1 MAPRQPRGEE
11 TVERLLTA
19 ALDVFASRGAGGFT
33 VTAVTSASGVSL
45 GSLYH
50 HFGTFDGL
58 AAALYERCMMR
69 LLDRLVPAVEQADSA
84 AAGIRAA
91 VTGYLGFVHDEPAA
105 ARVIHLSGFA
115 PRTPEQAEL
124 LARGKA
130 VRIDR
135 LLAWLR
141 PHTSTGRIVDLPDLL
156 IEMLLIGPP
165 AEFSRRWLT
174 TNTSAGTG
182 TGTQTGAGAGAGT
195 RSDLAVAAELL
206 PERVWQSLRGP
217 NS

>member
-19 ALDVFASRGAGGFT
+19 ALDVFASRGTGGFT
-33 VTAVTSASGVSL
+33 VTAVTAASGVSL

-58 AAALYERCMMR
+58 AAVLYERCLMR
-69 LLDRLVPAVEQADSA
+69 LLDRLVPAVEQADGA

-91 VTGYLGFVHDEPAA
+91 VVGYLGFVRDEPAA

-115 PRTPEQAEL
+115 PRTPEQAAA
-124 LARGKA
+124 LARAKA
-130 VRIDR
+130 VRLDR
-135 LLAWLR
+135 LMAWLG
-141 PHTSTGRIVDLPDLL
+141 PHTSAGRIVDLPAPLV
-156 IEMLLIGPP
+156 EMLLIGPP
-165 AEFSRRWLT
+165 AELARRWLA
-174 TNTSAGTG
+174 AGA
-182 TGTQTGAGAGAGT
+182 QTGADPGG
-195 RSDLAVAAELL
+195 DLAAAIELL

-217 NS
+217 QG

>member
-19 ALDVFASRGAGGFT
+19 ALDVFASRGTGGFT
-33 VTAVTSASGVSL
+33 VAAVTAASGVSL

-69 LLDRLVPAVEQADSA
+69 LLDRLVPAVEQADGA

-91 VTGYLGFVHDEPAA
+91 VTDYLGFVHDEPAA

-115 PRTPEQAEL
+115 PRTPEQAER

-141 PHTSTGRIVDLPDLL
+141 PHTGAGRIVDLPDLL

-165 AEFSRRWLT
+165 AELSRRWLA
-174 TNTSAGTG
+174 TSTG
-182 TGTQTGAGAGAGT
+182 TGTAAPTEAGAGAGA
-195 RSDLAVAAELL
+195 RSDLDIAAELL

>member
-19 ALDVFASRGAGGFT
+19 ALDVFASRDAGGFT
-33 VTAVTSASGVSL
+33 VAAVTAASGVSL

-69 LLDRLVPAVEQADSA
+69 LLDRLVPAVEQADGA

-91 VTGYLGFVHDEPAA
+91 VTDYLGFVHDEPAA

-115 PRTPEQAEL
+115 PRTPEQAQHF
-124 LARGKA
+124 ARNKA

-141 PHTSTGRIVDLPDLL
+141 PHTGAGRIVDLPDLL

-165 AEFSRRWLT
+165 AELSRRWLA
-174 TNTSAGTG
+174 TSTG
-182 TGTQTGAGAGAGT
+182 TAAPTEAGAGA
-195 RSDLAVAAELL
+195 RSDLDVAAELL